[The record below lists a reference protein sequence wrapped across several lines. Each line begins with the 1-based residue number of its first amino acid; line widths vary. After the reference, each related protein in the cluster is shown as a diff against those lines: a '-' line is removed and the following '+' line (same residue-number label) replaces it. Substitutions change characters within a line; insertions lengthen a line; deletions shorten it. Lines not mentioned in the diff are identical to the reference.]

1 MRKLLLA
8 AALLLSPIAA
18 EAQAAASHGDQALL
32 SADPTF
38 QNRVK
43 ESLAASCVAI
53 ANEGFAVVN
62 HKKRADYCA
71 GVLAA
76 PDSFKVIFAV
86 TVATDTNVIADATA
100 SGTLPL
106 TPANA
111 AAQGALVSDAHIDA
125 AISSEFNA
133 FLLLP

>member
-8 AALLLSPIAA
+8 AALLLAPIAA
-18 EAQAAASHGDQALL
+18 EAQAAAGHGDQALL

-38 QNRVK
+38 QSRVK
-43 ESLAASCVAI
+43 ESLAASCVSI

-71 GVLAA
+71 AVLAA

-86 TVATDTNVIADATA
+86 TVATDANVIADATVA
-100 SGTLPL
+100 GTVAL
-106 TPANA
+106 TAGNA
-111 AAQGALVSDAHIDA
+111 AAQGALVTDAHIDT
-125 AISSEFNA
+125 AIASEFNA